1 MSEVL
6 IYREDL
12 KVLVLKDGT
21 LPQVKFTEVKQL
33 RPWDHE
39 TLGFNV
45 KQTGTKEGDTL
56 VTMRGFGPLK
66 IDAQWLDVEEAARK
80 IGRTPEELSRLV
92 NQDFDNWNR
101 IDLDLINRVFRL
113 FEGNGMDI
121 YLSGGWAADF
131 LAGSITRPHVD
142 IDTYVWEKEQER
154 IKRLLGEEGFL
165 VKDKT
170 NKYGVRKFQNE
181 LGGDIGFDCY
191 FIPDTDEEK
200 EKYKEAVTVKLNGV
214 TAKVVNPREFAKD
227 LKEKVKRSKKDAA
240 ELSGPLDKSLHDLE
254 LVQEYLRNH

>member
-1 MSEVL
+1 MNKVL

-12 KVLVLKDGT
+12 KVLILKDGT
-21 LPQVKFTEVKQL
+21 LPQVEFTEVKQL

-39 TLGFNV
+39 TLGFDV

-66 IDAQWLDVEEAARK
+66 IDAHWLDIEEAARK
-80 IGRTPEELSRLV
+80 IGRTTEELSRLV
-92 NQDFDNWNR
+92 NQDFENWNR

-113 FEGNGMDI
+113 FEGNGTDI

-131 LAGSITRPHVD
+131 LAGRVTRPHVD
-142 IDTYVWEKEQER
+142 IDTYIWEKDQER
-154 IKRLLGEEGFL
+154 IKSLLEEEEFL

-200 EKYKEAVTVKLNGV
+200 EEYEGAVTATLNGV

-227 LKEKVKRSKKDAA
+227 LEEKVERNKKYAV
-240 ELSGPLDKSLHDLE
+240 ELSGPLDKSLHDLK
-254 LVQEYLRNH
+254 LVREYLRTH